1 MKKLITL
8 IPMASALSAMAHPGH
23 GTQNPLSPGHYIANP
38 EHSIP
43 ITLAIGT
50 AIVLVT
56 WLANRRSQPGK

>member
-8 IPMASALSAMAHPGH
+8 IPLASSLSALAHPGH

-50 AIVLVT
+50 AVVLVT
-56 WLANRRSQPGK
+56 WLANRRSQTGK

>member
-50 AIVLVT
+50 AVVLVT
-56 WLANRRSQPGK
+56 WLANRRSQTGK

>member
-8 IPMASALSAMAHPGH
+8 IPLASSLSAFAHPGH

-50 AIVLVT
+50 AVVLVT
-56 WLANRRSQPGK
+56 WLANRRSQTGK